1 MSEEARRVF
10 KMETILGVIAGK
22 SGADVAD
29 LLGYLSQRD
38 LSPEELGAVAPIA
51 KGWLYSLEPRF
62 MKCEYSETV
71 AFEEWAQKQAAELGD
86 NVSLE
91 PIPAA
96 EMAGISVVLDKMAD
110 SKAVIAAQAGEIA
123 DLKAK
128 VAALAPFEGKTA
140 TLEKQVAD
148 LTGKLDKAKADLTA
162 AQKELKTFDGKVA
175 ISEKEIESSV
185 KDMVSKAVKE
195 ALANLPVGAAVAGAA
210 AGAVAADAAAPAAD
224 DFGSSDSGGDV
235 PDTFGFGAS
244 GAGDDGFG
252 F

>member
-29 LLGYLSQRD
+29 LLGYLAQRE
-38 LSPEELGAVAPIA
+38 LSTEELGAVAPIA

-62 MKCEYSETV
+62 MNCEYSETEG
-71 AFEEWAQKQAAELGD
+71 FEEWAQKQAASLGD
-86 NVSLE
+86 NVSIE

-96 EMAGISVVLDKMAD
+96 EMAGIAVVLDKMAD
-110 SKAVIAAQAGEIA
+110 SKATLAAQAAEIA

-128 VAALAPFEGKTA
+128 VEGLAPFEGKTA

-148 LTGKLDKAKADLTA
+148 LTEKLDKAKADLTA

-175 ISEKEIESSV
+175 INEKEIESSV
-185 KDMVSKAVKE
+185 KDMVSKGLKE
-195 ALANLPVGAAVAGAA
+195 ALANLPVGAAVA
-210 AGAVAADAAAPAAD
+210 AGAVAGDEAAAAEPAGFEEAAS
-224 DFGSSDSGGDV
+224 GSDV
-235 PDTFGFGAS
+235 PDDFGFGAS
-244 GAGDDGFG
+244 GASDDGFG

>member
-29 LLGYLSQRD
+29 LLGYLAQRE
-38 LSPEELGAVAPIA
+38 LSTEELGAVAPIA

-62 MKCEYSETV
+62 MACAYSEEV
-71 AFEEWAQKQAAELGD
+71 VFEEWAQKQVATLGD
-86 NVSLE
+86 NVSIE

-96 EMAGISVVLDKMAD
+96 EMAGISVVLDKMAEA
-110 SKAVIAAQAGEIA
+110 KATIAAQVAEVA
-123 DLKAK
+123 ELKGK
-128 VAALAPFEGKTA
+128 VAELAPFEGKTA

-175 ISEKEIESSV
+175 INEKEIESSV
-185 KDMVSKAVKE
+185 KDMVSKGLKE
-195 ALANLPVGAAVAGAA
+195 ALANLPVGAAVAGAVAGEA
-210 AGAVAADAAAPAAD
+210 AAADEPAGFED
-224 DFGSSDSGGDV
+224 SSSSGEV

-244 GAGDDGFG
+244 GASDDGFG

>member
-29 LLGYLSQRD
+29 LLGYLAQRE
-38 LSPEELGAVAPIA
+38 LSGEELGAVAPIA

-62 MKCEYSETV
+62 MKCEYSENV
-71 AFEEWAQKQAAELGD
+71 VFEEWAQKQAAALGD

-91 PIPAA
+91 PIPAC

-110 SKAVIAAQAGEIA
+110 SKATLAAQVAEIA

-128 VAALAPFEGKTA
+128 AAALAPFEAKAA

-175 ISEKEIESSV
+175 INEKEIESSV
-185 KDMVSKAVKE
+185 KDMVSKGLKE

-210 AGAVAADAAAPAAD
+210 VAGDAAPAGFDAPAAESSSGDVPDSFGFGATEVAAD
-224 DFGSSDSGGDV
+224 DFG
-235 PDTFGFGAS
+235 F
-244 GAGDDGFG
+244 
-252 F
+252 

>member
-29 LLGYLSQRD
+29 LLGYLAQRE
-38 LSPEELGAVAPIA
+38 LSTEELGAVAPIA

-62 MKCEYSETV
+62 MACAYSEEV
-71 AFEEWAQKQAAELGD
+71 AFEEWAQKQAATLGD
-86 NVSLE
+86 NVSIE

-96 EMAGISVVLDKMAD
+96 EMAGISVVLDKMAE
-110 SKAVIAAQAGEIA
+110 SKATIAAQAAEVA

-128 VAALAPFEGKTA
+128 VAALAPFEGKA
-140 TLEKQVAD
+140 GTLEKQVAD
-148 LTGKLDKAKADLTA
+148 LTGKLEKAKADLTA

-175 ISEKEIESSV
+175 INEKEIESSV
-185 KDMVSKAVKE
+185 KDMVSKGLKE
-195 ALANLPVGAAVAGAA
+195 ALANLPVGAAVA
-210 AGAVAADAAAPAAD
+210 AGAVAGEAAAEAPAGFDEPA
-224 DFGSSDSGGDV
+224 SSGDV